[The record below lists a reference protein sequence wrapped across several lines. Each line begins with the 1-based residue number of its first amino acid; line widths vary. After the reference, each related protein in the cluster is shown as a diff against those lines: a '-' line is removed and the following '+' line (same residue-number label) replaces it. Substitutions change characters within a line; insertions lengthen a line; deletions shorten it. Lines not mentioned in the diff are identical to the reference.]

1 MFVLVIVDDVV
12 LVFTDDVHRAQ
23 YIQSIVNA
31 PLHVFEI
38 NFLAHLA
45 EIFVHVKNFVRNLSA
60 SDHRSFSHLL
70 QN

>member
-1 MFVLVIVDDVV
+1 VFVLVIVDDVV

-38 NFLAHLA
+38 NFLAHLS
-45 EIFVHVKNFVRNLSA
+45 NQL
-60 SDHRSFSHLL
+60 
-70 QN
+70 